1 MKNIF
6 CVFKRDMRNIFT
18 NSMAVILAVG
28 IALLPSLYAW
38 FNIFANWDPYGST
51 GNMQIAVVIEDEGFT
66 YRDIE
71 INVGEQI
78 RTNLEANDL
87 IDWQF
92 ISKKEAVSGIE
103 AGKYYAGIEIPKGFS
118 KSLTSIVTSDFKQ
131 PQITY
136 YANEK
141 KNAIATKITDKVVQT
156 VQQEVNESFVTTV
169 INVISSVINVVAD
182 VTQNDVTNSFDDLK
196 DKLNTACS
204 SIDTIQKS
212 IDGFGN
218 IITVSKSL
226 NKIVSDNN
234 FSEVLEKSNNL
245 IESGGDM
252 TKLLQSSINGIT
264 SSVDTALE
272 SVNTEID
279 SAVEIINNKSNN
291 FEEKAEKPLA
301 DVKEKLLTIKAI
313 LETVKTTLENVKSFL
328 PIELPALGR
337 LSDKLDKGI
346 GKISKLANLIEKAQN
361 GATKNEIN
369 KIIEELEGLE
379 SGVNEMQSDYKKDVK
394 PIIDENLSAL
404 VELLTVTG
412 DLVTDLNGDLPALK
426 TLADSMNTSVKSG
439 EDLIKAV
446 DKLLSNIKKQ
456 LLSLSKKIDG
466 LADSEIVNTVKNVAG
481 KNTDQLGEFLAC
493 PVIVNTDKVYGID
506 NYGSAMAPFYSTL
519 AIWVG
524 AMILIAVVKTEVKR
538 KKEIGNGKIRI
549 YQSYFGRMATF
560 LLFSVVQAI
569 VICIGDLYFL
579 NIQCYHPLK
588 FLLAGVVAAVAFTV
602 FVYSLTFTFGDI
614 GKSIGI
620 IFLVIQI
627 GGSGGTFPI
636 DVTPNFFRVLNPYMP
651 FTFVINAMRECVCG
665 TYANDYWIDLLKLCA
680 YIAVGLIIGLGVKF
694 LVKKPVRFFE
704 KRVEKTG
711 LF

>member
-66 YRDIE
+66 YRDID
-71 INVGEQI
+71 INVGKQI

-337 LSDKLDKGI
+337 LSDKLDKRI

-369 KIIEELEGLE
+369 KIIEELEGLK

-404 VELLTVTG
+404 IELLTVTG

-426 TLADSMNTSVKSG
+426 ALADSMNTSVKSG

-493 PVIVNTDKVYGID
+493 PVIVNTDKIYGIN